1 VSGAKTSRT
10 PRRGDAASQPLYPKL
25 PVGRRGHDG
34 PTDSEVKSHQRERLH
49 GAMVRAVTVYGY
61 RRTTVRQLS
70 ALAGVSTR
78 TLYDLFSDGK
88 EECLLS
94 AYDAQMRH
102 LARRVALAYVSEPHR
117 ARRFASAL
125 ETFLS
130 LVRDDPAA
138 AQLMFVEVFAASSGA
153 LERAEHTQRL
163 FEEMISLNLR
173 QTAGG
178 VPPPLVV
185 KGVVA
190 GIARVARMRVLED
203 RAGELPALT
212 GELLDWLLSYRSSAA
227 ARLVQLGSIG
237 GRARAAHGALSASSS
252 SQGAPARGAQERERV
267 FDAVVHLAARDGY
280 AALSVGG
287 LAAAAGISRRRC
299 EAHFEDAKS
308 CFLAAIEDRTYRL
321 LADARTVGTAG
332 CDDWAESLHRALAE
346 FCAYLVAD
354 PAFARAAFVELLGAG
369 PEGVRVRETL
379 MACAAD
385 HFSAS
390 APDGQRPSA
399 LAAEASVGAV
409 WGIVHQHVAR
419 GATARLPD
427 IAPLLSFVLL
437 APAIGEQAAVQ
448 AIRTEHGRMRAAA
461 TAAA

>member
-1 VSGAKTSRT
+1 
-10 PRRGDAASQPLYPKL
+10 
-25 PVGRRGHDG
+25 
-34 PTDSEVKSHQRERLH
+34 
-49 GAMVRAVTVYGY
+49 MVRAVTIYGY
-61 RRTTVRQLS
+61 RGTTVRQLS

-94 AYDAQMRH
+94 AYDTKMRNLAQ
-102 LARRVALAYVSEPHR
+102 RVALAYVSEPYR
-117 ARRFASAL
+117 TRRFASAL

-130 LVRDDPAA
+130 MVRDDPAA
-138 AQLMFVEVFAASSGA
+138 AHLMFVEVFAASSGA

-163 FEEMISLNLR
+163 FEEMVNLNLR

-190 GIARVARMRVLED
+190 GIARVARMRVLEG
-203 RAGELPALT
+203 RASELPGLT
-212 GELLDWLLSYRSSAA
+212 GELLDWLLCYRSSAA

-237 GRARAAHGALSASSS
+237 EWAGAAPSVSSASSWG
-252 SQGAPARGAQERERV
+252 QGEQAYGVHEREHI

-280 AALSVGG
+280 SALSVGG
-287 LAAAAGISRRRC
+287 IAAAAGSSRRRC
-299 EAHFEDAKS
+299 EAHFEDATS

-321 LADARTVGTAG
+321 LGNAHTVGAA
-332 CDDWAESLHRALAE
+332 DRDWAEALHRALTA

-354 PAFARAAFVELLGAG
+354 SAFARAAFVELLGAG

-379 MACAAD
+379 MACATDRFHAR
-385 HFSAS
+385 
-390 APDGQRPSA
+390 APNGQRPSA

-419 GATARLPD
+419 GATARLPE

-448 AIRTEHGRMRAAA
+448 AIRAEHARMRSAA
-461 TAAA
+461 TADA

>member
-1 VSGAKTSRT
+1 M
-10 PRRGDAASQPLYPKL
+10 RR
-25 PVGRRGHDG
+25 
-34 PTDSEVKSHQRERLH
+34 
-49 GAMVRAVTVYGY
+49 
-61 RRTTVRQLS
+61 LS

-78 TLYDLFSDGK
+78 TVYDLFSDGK

-94 AYDAQMRH
+94 TYDAQMRH

-125 ETFLS
+125 ETFLR

-138 AQLMFVEVFAASSGA
+138 AQLMFVEVFAASSGV
-153 LERAEHTQRL
+153 LERTEHTQRL
-163 FEEMISLNLR
+163 FEEMVSLNLR

-190 GIARVARMRVLED
+190 GIARVARMRLLD
-203 RAGELPALT
+203 GRAGELPELT
-212 GELLDWLLSYRSSAA
+212 GELLDWLRCYRSSAA

-237 GRARAAHGALSASSS
+237 ERAGAASGVLSASS
-252 SQGAPARGAQERERV
+252 SQGAPAHGVQERERI

-287 LAAAAGISRRRC
+287 IAAAAGISRRRC
-299 EAHFEDAKS
+299 EAHFEDARR

-321 LADARTVGTAG
+321 LAEARTVGAAG
-332 CDDWAESLHRALAE
+332 CDWAGGLHRALFA
-346 FCAYLVAD
+346 FCSYLVAD

-369 PEGVRVRETL
+369 PEGVRVREAL
-379 MACAAD
+379 MACATD
-385 HFSAS
+385 RFRDG
-390 APDGQRPSA
+390 APNGQRPSA

-419 GATARLPD
+419 GATAHLPD

-437 APAIGEQAAVQ
+437 APAVGEQAAVQ
-448 AIRTEHGRMRAAA
+448 AIRAEHARMRSVA